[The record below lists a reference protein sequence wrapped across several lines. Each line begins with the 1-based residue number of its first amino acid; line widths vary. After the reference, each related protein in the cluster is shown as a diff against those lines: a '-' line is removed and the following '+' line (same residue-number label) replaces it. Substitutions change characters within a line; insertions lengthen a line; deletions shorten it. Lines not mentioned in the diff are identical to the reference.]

1 MVDLNEEI
9 KKIKAASF
17 FSQMGVNNLHE
28 GDVILIENV
37 RKVFI
42 EPSDTDFKGFY
53 KKTEWLPSSPTQDD
67 PFYKKQ
73 VNPKDLVELRKE
85 INKYV
90 MTATRELNKA
100 NFSSSPH
107 DFSVTARNAICFAF
121 RQLITERY
129 FSLGNRWERI
139 TDIYYSGH
147 WPVGFT
153 KEKYIVI

>member
-1 MVDLNEEI
+1 MVDINEEI
-9 KKIKAASF
+9 KKIENASF
-17 FSQMGVNNLHE
+17 FEKMGVDNLHE

-42 EPSDTDFKGFY
+42 EPSDDDFKGLY
-53 KKTEWLPSSPTQDD
+53 KKTEWLPTSSTQDD
-67 PFYKKQ
+67 PFYEKQ
-73 VNPKDLVELRKE
+73 VSPKELIELRKE
-85 INKYV
+85 INKRIISS
-90 MTATRELNKA
+90 TRDLDQGR
-100 NFSSSPH
+100 FISSPH
-107 DFSVTARNAICFAF
+107 DFSVSARNTICFSF
-121 RQLITERY
+121 RQLITERH